1 MRLAAAVVTLS
12 TNTRGKPL
20 VILANAAQN
29 RSPDFRAPR
38 GSAIAIAS
46 FPRRECGLCEPVLH
60 PLAIQAEGGVARV
73 LLPVRFLSLQKTDL
87 ARATAQTMRRSE
99 GASAQQSH
107 RSHASLP
114 FLNRRKSVESVDDP
128 SRATIGCRHR
138 TFEDPQDTDFPWR
151 RGAIY

>member
-1 MRLAAAVVTLS
+1 MEEAVDRLEKRIRIHYPKIKHIYIEAGAIAAAVVTLS

-107 RSHASLP
+107 
-114 FLNRRKSVESVDDP
+114 
-128 SRATIGCRHR
+128 
-138 TFEDPQDTDFPWR
+138 
-151 RGAIY
+151 